1 MSTEEIPSQSM
12 VIIAD
17 NLEEITKE
25 DFQEIN
31 SENVNQPA
39 ADAPTENDEIAKIET
54 VEVKPN
60 SESVQNSIEGLYD
73 VIIIGAGASGLSAAY
88 NLKKKKKNLK
98 ILILEA
104 KNRVRAE
111 M

>member
-1 MSTEEIPSQSM
+1 MSTEEIPNQSM

-25 DFQEIN
+25 DFQEIS
-31 SENVNQPA
+31 SEIVNQSA
-39 ADAPTENDEIAKIET
+39 AENDDIAKIDT
-54 VEVKPN
+54 VEAKANVEV
-60 SESVQNSIEGLYD
+60 SQTSIDGLYD

-104 KNRVRAE
+104 KNRVN
-111 M
+111 